1 MIPIHALNGPNL
13 NLLGTR
19 EPGIYG
25 SATLADIE
33 RDLHARAELLS
44 VGLTFRQTN
53 HEGELVELVQ
63 AAGASGAGILIN
75 AAAYTHTSV
84 ALRDAI
90 VGSGAVA
97 VEVHLSNVHA
107 REAFRHVSL
116 IAPVCAGVICGFG
129 PYSYVLGLD
138 ALAQRLRGRL
148 PPPDLGTLLPASQD

>member
-1 MIPIHALNGPNL
+1 MTAIHVLNGPNL

-25 SATLADIE
+25 SVMLAEIE
-33 RDLHARAELLS
+33 RGLRERAAAAGIAL
-44 VGLTFRQTN
+44 GFHQTN
-53 HEGELVELVQ
+53 HEGELVGLVQ
-63 AAGASGAGILIN
+63 AAGAAGAGVLIN
-75 AAAYTHTSV
+75 AAAYTHTSI

-90 VGSGAVA
+90 SGSGVVA

-129 PYSYVLGLD
+129 PHGYALGLD
-138 ALAQRLRGRL
+138 ALARLLAARAA
-148 PPPDLGTLLPASQD
+148 PASQA